1 MLKIKTGI
9 IKNTIFMMPESFC
22 VQFKRFCVQFK
33 RDIILRL

>member
-22 VQFKRFCVQFK
+22 VQLK